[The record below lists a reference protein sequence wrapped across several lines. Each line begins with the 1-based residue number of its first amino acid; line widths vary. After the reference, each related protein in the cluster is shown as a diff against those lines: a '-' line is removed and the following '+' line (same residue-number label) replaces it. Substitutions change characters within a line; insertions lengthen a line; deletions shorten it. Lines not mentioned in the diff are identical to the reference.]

1 MQKIK
6 NVEDVVAQ
14 VKSHLRNYLEEQG
27 TEFRG
32 PLMTCPNR
40 DQHAHGDRKP
50 SAGFIPDSDETAW
63 NCFSCGQHG
72 DIFNAYA
79 AYEGKDIEGQ
89 GWYLALQTLADRL
102 KISYELEPLPPEEQ
116 EQARVQQFL
125 QALVNLAHSHL
136 LDSDLYPD
144 KPAWDYID
152 ERGWREVVR
161 HFRIGYVARTPIFE
175 EFFKDQFGKF
185 PEITNHI
192 SMHPDQFYNR
202 IIYPVQHMYGSILG
216 IMTRSLA
223 DGDSSIKYQKHFLKS
238 LEKGGALFNL
248 TKEFKTVYIVEGG
261 SSVFTLYKNGIQNV
275 VALNGKIFSQ
285 QMYNNLIKAGVDRA
299 ILCFDGDDQGQRGME
314 SALTLTQ
321 DKSDIKIL
329 IKTLP
334 EGKDPDDIVKTFGAT
349 TFNEIPE
356 VSNFK
361 FQLERLKTATDLTYA
376 NYKKS
381 VFDILT
387 SFNDSLIQDKMTKM
401 FMEEMNVSKTTFSE
415 ELQRYKTT
423 KSVTANVEITDI
435 LAEEKHLL
443 RSIELFEEQ
452 ALRCGKLKG
461 IPIGFP
467 ILEER
472 LDGLQNGLILIAGK
486 WNTGKTAFLQS
497 LALNILKDPSNF
509 VLFFSIDDPTVTAT
523 LPRMMANLARIPIN
537 TMANPINRIDNN
549 ETIATAEKLV
559 MKERRAEAIALMK
572 SFNGRLGV
580 KDSTD
585 GYDTT
590 YVEKTIKI
598 FKSMAG
604 ERQLVVIV
612 DFLNMVKWPKN
623 VDRTE
628 QETQLAFFF
637 KHMANVYQCPVVC
650 TVEAN
655 KGISDA
661 RTKEADI
668 KGSSA
673 LSFRSTLTLLLSS
686 DFEADG
692 AENSEMY
699 FYDDNSVAQPIVRL
713 AVSKNKGSGSRKAL
727 FYKFYRDF
735 SRFEECTPEEQD
747 AYKRKFK

>member
-14 VKSHLRNYLEEQG
+14 VRPYLKRYLEEQG
-27 TEFRG
+27 TDFRG

-40 DQHAHGDRKP
+40 DQHAHGDKKP
-50 SAGFIPDSDETAW
+50 SAGFVPNTDDSVW
-63 NCFSCGQHG
+63 NCFSCASHG
-72 DIFNAYA
+72 DIFSAYSIL
-79 AYEGKDIEGQ
+79 EGKDIQ
-89 GWYLALQTLADRL
+89 GPAWYSAIKELAERY
-102 KISYELEPLPPEEQ
+102 KISYELEPLPAEEQ
-116 EQARVQQFL
+116 EQMKVQQFL
-125 QALVNLAHSHL
+125 QELVKLAHSTL
-136 LDSDLYPD
+136 
-144 KPAWDYID
+144 KQTTGGPAWEYL
-152 ERGWREVVR
+152 EGRGWVEVVQ
-161 HFRIGYVARTPIFE
+161 HFKIGYIAKNAEFE
-175 EFFKDQFGKF
+175 EFFKEQFGKF
-185 PEITNHI
+185 PEIHNHI
-192 SMHPDQFYNR
+192 AIHPDKLYNR
-202 IIYPVQHMYGSILG
+202 VIYPVCHVYGSVLG
-216 IMTRSLA
+216 IITRSLV
-223 DGDSSIKYQKHFLKS
+223 DEDDSVKYQKHFLKS
-238 LEKGGALFNL
+238 LEKGGVLFNL

-261 SSVFTLYKNGIQNV
+261 SSVFTMHKHGIQNV
-275 VALNGKIFSQ
+275 VAMNGKIFSQ
-285 QMYNNLIKAGVDRA
+285 QMYNNLVKSGINKA

-314 SALTLTQ
+314 AALTLTQ

-334 EGKDPDDIVKTFGAT
+334 AGKDPDDIIKEFGKT
-349 TFNEIPE
+349 TFEEIPE

-387 SFNDSLIQDKMTKM
+387 SFNDSLIQDKMIKM

-423 KSVTANVEITDI
+423 KSAIANVEITDV
-435 LAEEKHLL
+435 LAEETHLR
-443 RSIELFEEQ
+443 RSIEVFEEQ
-452 ALRCGKLKG
+452 SLRCGKLKG
-461 IPIGFP
+461 IPFGFP

-497 LALNILKDPSNF
+497 IALNLLQNPTNF
-509 VLFFSIDDPTVTAT
+509 VLFFSIDDPVVGATV
-523 LPRMMANLARIPIN
+523 PRMVANLAQIPIN
-537 TMANPINRIDNN
+537 TIANPINRIDNN
-549 ETIATAEKLV
+549 ETIAAAEKLI
-559 MKERRAEAIALMK
+559 MRQKRAEAIELMK
-572 SFNGRLGV
+572 TYSGRLGL

-585 GYDTT
+585 GYDTIF
-590 YVEKTIKI
+590 VEKMIKI
-598 FKSMAG
+598 YKSIAG
-604 ERQLVVIV
+604 DRNLIVIV

-637 KHMANVYQCPVVC
+637 KHMANTYQCPVVC

-655 KGISDA
+655 KGISDS

-673 LSFRSTLTLLLSS
+673 LSFRSTLTILLSS

-692 AENSEMY
+692 TDNSEMY
-699 FYDDNSVAQPIVRL
+699 FYDEHGIAQPIVRL

-747 AYKRKFK
+747 AFKRKFKA